1 MNKIRPDATDIDLI
15 ASLRQGNQHALS
27 IIYDRYG
34 SLVYTLALK
43 LLDRRDEAEDLT
55 QDVFLSFW
63 KQVKFDPTRAK
74 LSSYLCLITRSR
86 AIDKL
91 RSRRSEQKSIER
103 LKQIVVGE
111 PNLPTPLDSATQ
123 SEQQTIVRQSLLTL
137 SEQQRHVLEL
147 SYYHDL
153 SQSAIATKLNLPLG
167 TVKTHMRQGLIKLRQ
182 LLQLQVNR
190 LN

>member
-1 MNKIRPDATDIDLI
+1 MNQIRSDATDLDLI
-15 ASLRQGNQHALS
+15 SSLRQGNQHALS
-27 IIYDRYG
+27 ILYDRYG
-34 SLVYTLALK
+34 GLVYTLALK

-55 QDVFLSFW
+55 QDVFLTFW
-63 KQVKFDPTRAK
+63 KQAKFDPTRAK

-103 LKQIVVGE
+103 LQQIVVAE
-111 PNLPTPLDSATQ
+111 ANLPTPLDWAAQ
-123 SEQQTIVRQSLLTL
+123 SEQQTIVQQSLSLL
-137 SEQQRHVLEL
+137 SEKQRHVLEL

-153 SQSAIATKLNLPLG
+153 SQSEIATKLNLPLG

-182 LLQLQVNR
+182 LLQ
-190 LN
+190 

>member
-1 MNKIRPDATDIDLI
+1 MSQIHPDPTDVDLI
-15 ASLRQGNQHALS
+15 VSLRKGNGKSLS
-27 IIYDRYG
+27 VLYDRYG

-63 KQVKFDPTRAK
+63 KQAKFDPTRAK

-91 RSRRSEQKSIER
+91 RSRRSGQKSIER
-103 LKQIVVGE
+103 LQQIVVRE

-147 SYYHDL
+147 SYYQDL
-153 SQSAIATKLNLPLG
+153 SQSAIAIQLNLPLG

-182 LLQLQVNR
+182 QLQSR
-190 LN
+190 IG